1 MNDKEIKERLALIS
15 ALTEDVQE
23 GLEDMIVP
31 FLLYGITIPVG
42 TFISY
47 FLAKSG
53 FSLFIPLLW
62 LFIMTACQLF
72 LALFMK
78 RKQKIKI
85 KRATDRILA
94 ALWGSIGA
102 GLILS
107 MILGILGKLDFNT
120 NFFNIGL
127 CLAIGHAATAAMV
140 QKKLRLFLCIEA
152 LCWAGC
158 GVVCLFAAQYTAPL
172 IIGVATFILL
182 GLPAA
187 VAIVIGKR
195 KKTVKAK

>member
-31 FLLYGITIPVG
+31 FLLYGITIPIG

-53 FSLFIPLLW
+53 FSLYIPLLW
-62 LFIMTACQLF
+62 LFIMTACQFFLF
-72 LALFMK
+72 FFMK
-78 RKQKIKI
+78 HKQKIKI
-85 KRATDRILA
+85 RRATGKILA

-102 GLILS
+102 GIILGMILS
-107 MILGILGKLDFNT
+107 GLGKLDFNAV
-120 NFFNIGL
+120 FFNTGL
-127 CLAIGHAATAAMV
+127 CIAIGHAATAAIV
-140 QKKLRLFLCIEA
+140 QKKHSFFLCIEA

-158 GVVCLFAAQYTAPL
+158 GVVCLFAAKYTAPL
-172 IIGVATFILL
+172 IIGTATFVLL

-187 VAIVIGKR
+187 AAIVIGKW
-195 KKTVKAK
+195 KKR